1 MKEFSYLLEEIYE
14 FPQIIHELIE
24 NRNVCI
30 FDIETTGLNRNK
42 DKVIL
47 IGYLFFDNKK
57 PVIKQLFAE
66 KQDEELNILQ
76 RFNQEINDFDLLIT
90 FNGKNFDIP
99 FLQARFDKHTIGHS
113 LQLIDHID
121 IFKHL
126 KIYSDMLN
134 LKDYKLKSIEKFL
147 RIDRKDTISGK
158 DSVLLYNEYTKCN
171 DEELLN
177 KIMLH
182 NYEDIYHLGKIL
194 NIYKHIPVHKNE
206 FATIIID
213 KNFNDEPIDLN
224 YFVIDIALK
233 DRTLVLRGRS
243 KVLNHIVDQV
253 HHHTAF
259 RFKWVPKEGF
269 FELSYYLN
277 KFNIN
282 ETKHFYAININSLDF
297 LNNNINIYKDQ
308 IVNDNLIISIGN
320 RIKIDS
326 ATQLINDTILYL
338 L

>member
-1 MKEFSYLLEEIYE
+1 MKEFNYLLEETYE

-99 FLQARFDKHTIGHS
+99 FLQARFDKHTIDHS

-134 LKDYKLKSIEKFL
+134 LEDYKLKSIEKFL
-147 RIDRKDTISGK
+147 RINRKDTISGK

-194 NIYKHIPVHKNE
+194 NIYNHIPVHKNE
-206 FATIIID
+206 FATINID
-213 KNFNDEPIDLN
+213 KNFNDEFIDLK

-233 DRTLVLRGRS
+233 DRTLVLRGKSRI
-243 KVLNHIVDQV
+243 LNHIVEQV
-253 HHHTAF
+253 HHHMAF
-259 RFKWVPKEGF
+259 SFKWVPKEGI
-269 FELSYYLN
+269 FELCYYLK

-282 ETKHFYAININSLDF
+282 DTKYFYAININSLDF
-297 LNNNINIYKDQ
+297 LNNNIEIYKDQ
-308 IVNDNLIISIGN
+308 IVNDNLILSIGN
-320 RIKIDS
+320 RIKIYS
-326 ATQLINDTILYL
+326 VTQLVNDTIHYL